1 MIRGAASPTSQ
12 GINATAELQGREAVS
27 TSPAPNPPPPPPP
40 PPKPPGKLPMSALQ
54 AVLLRKAKS
63 VPQAVPSAPGTA
75 AGGIVTD
82 GQSPAQPVARVKKT
96 WAISTTPAIHK
107 HQGGEYKTLTSFAL
121 TLKDKGISHYS
132 DNIEDKAGFVE
143 AWKQKASNT
152 LRMNTEQVESIDEAK
167 IAEVVGTLAGID
179 NEWAGYKVSTQAQTF
194 RGDGPSIGESY
205 PWLQKII
212 KGAKVDEVTKIDIN
226 VTETSPTIMSTSGD
240 KDCNYAKN
248 ATILWKFSLPPGQHR
263 GISEPIYASEDEV
276 TFPIYNK
283 MNVKSVTVIPEGQS
297 FDSET
302 NGTGF
307 GTAHRYVIEAE
318 MLPKSSGP
326 AGSAGAG

>member
-1 MIRGAASPTSQ
+1 
-12 GINATAELQGREAVS
+12 
-27 TSPAPNPPPPPPP
+27 
-40 PPKPPGKLPMSALQ
+40 MSSLQ
-54 AVLLRKAKS
+54 ANLVRQAKS
-63 VPQAVPSAPGTA
+63 AQPGGPSAPGT
-75 AGGIVTD
+75 
-82 GQSPAQPVARVKKT
+82 VKKS

-132 DNIEDKAGFVE
+132 NNIDDKAGFVE
-143 AWKQKASNT
+143 AWKAKASNT

-167 IAEVVGTLAGID
+167 LAEVVKTLTNID
-179 NEWAGYKVSTQAQTF
+179 NEWDGYKVSTQPQTF
-194 RGDGPSIGESY
+194 RGDGLSIGESY
-205 PWLQKII
+205 PWLQNII
-212 KGAKVDEVTKIDIN
+212 KGAKGDEVTKIDVN

-248 ATILWKFSLPPGQHR
+248 AKILWKFSLPEGQHR
-263 GISEPIYASEDEV
+263 GISEPIYASENEV

-283 MNVKSVTVIPEGQS
+283 MNVKSVTVIPEGKS

-307 GTAHRYVIEAE
+307 GDAHRYVIEAE
-318 MLPKSSGP
+318 MLPKPGVR